1 MCVIPCTSVCVN
13 AFAVTHSNHGGR
25 SVRVCVWGGGGGDKS
40 FSDLKLS
47 SRHSLF
53 AMHFMPKQSSP
64 TSFAIALTMFN
75 GCE

>member
-1 MCVIPCTSVCVN
+1 MSFPVQVFVLMPLLLHTLTMEEGVFECVC
-13 AFAVTHSNHGGR
+13 
-25 SVRVCVWGGGGGDKS
+25 GGGGGDKS

-53 AMHFMPKQSSP
+53 AMHFMPKQSLP